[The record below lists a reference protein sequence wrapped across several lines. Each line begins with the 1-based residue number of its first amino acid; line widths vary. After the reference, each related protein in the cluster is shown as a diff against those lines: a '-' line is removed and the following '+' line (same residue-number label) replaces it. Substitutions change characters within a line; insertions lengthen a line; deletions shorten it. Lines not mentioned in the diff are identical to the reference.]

1 MSGCH
6 AWLGMSAFDN
16 KTQVTG
22 ALIASCYLTFSM
34 PPVVTK
40 LGSLSASQGSMN
52 ICVTFAGKMNSY
64 RQGIPLKDLL
74 FTED

>member
-1 MSGCH
+1 
-6 AWLGMSAFDN
+6 MSAFDN
-16 KTQVTG
+16 KAQVTA

-40 LGSLSASQGSMN
+40 LGSVSASQGSMN
-52 ICVTFAGKMNSY
+52 ICVTFARKKFLSARNS
-64 RQGIPLKDLL
+64 KDLL